1 MMRTESNLARG
12 IFPQLHVALHGLTW
26 KLLSLYYEIEAIKL
40 ELEVRYVIAPLVY
53 HVIDYLSQL
62 QVDKQLLR
70 VNNIGNVSRTP
81 VLSPADGNQ
90 SLFMFPGCLLTMV
103 HSWFPQTLL
112 PP

>member
-12 IFPQLHVALHGLTW
+12 IFPQLRVALHGLTW

-40 ELEVRYVIAPLVY
+40 ELEVRYVILSFVF

-62 QVDKQLLR
+62 QVDKQQLR
-70 VNNIGNVSRTP
+70 VNNVGNVARMA

-90 SLFMFPGCLLTMV
+90 S
-103 HSWFPQTLL
+103 
-112 PP
+112 